1 MQRDTYHV
9 PGARCG
15 ESRSTDSKPVKHK
28 GCILIKQVGK
38 TPIGP
43 VHKATCHC
51 GAIEIEI
58 LLPDGLVD
66 PRRCNC
72 SICRRKGTIVA
83 SAPLAALKIVK
94 GEEMLSLY
102 QFDTKEAE
110 HYFCSVCGI
119 YTHHKR
125 RSNPNQ
131 YGINLGCLEGVD
143 PNFIEGI
150 RTYDG
155 ANNHPSD

>member
-1 MQRDTYHV
+1 MLKKVGNTEIRSYHK
-9 PGARCG
+9 
-15 ESRSTDSKPVKHK
+15 S
-28 GCILIKQVGK
+28 
-38 TPIGP
+38 
-43 VHKATCHC
+43 TCHC
-51 GAIEIEI
+51 GAVELEFH
-58 LLPDGLVD
+58 LPDGIID

-72 SICRRKGTIVA
+72 SICRRKGAIVG
-83 SAPLAALKIVK
+83 SVPLSGLKIIK
-94 GEEMLSLY
+94 GQDKLKLY

-143 PNFIEGI
+143 PTLITAVK
-150 RTYDG
+150 TYDG
-155 ANNHPSD
+155 ANHHPSDSGQSRRPGKPV

>member
-1 MQRDTYHV
+1 M
-9 PGARCG
+9 
-15 ESRSTDSKPVKHK
+15 
-28 GCILIKQVGK
+28 IKQVGK
-38 TPIGP
+38 TRIDP

-83 SAPLAALKIVK
+83 SVPLAALRMVK
-94 GEEMLSLY
+94 GEAKLSLY

-119 YTHHKR
+119 YTHHIR

-143 PNFIEGI
+143 PNLIERI
-150 RTYDG
+150 KTYDG